1 MIEDAVSGNQI
12 PYTAS
17 CMGPGGKHVLRCKM
31 TFSLEGPPHS
41 FIHKIFI
48 GVCWEAGKNIKLGCD
63 DGCMTINIIK
73 FTEFFFL

>member
-1 MIEDAVSGNQI
+1 MSTCLSLRMWVKIRKFSMIEDAVSGNQI
-12 PYTAS
+12 LYTAG

-48 GVCWEAGKNIKLGCD
+48 GVC
-63 DGCMTINIIK
+63 
-73 FTEFFFL
+73 

>member
-48 GVCWEAGKNIKLGCD
+48 GVC
-63 DGCMTINIIK
+63 
-73 FTEFFFL
+73 